1 MQIQNNL
8 IHQSFLNGIKD
19 LIFLGSSCVYPK
31 FARQPIKEKYLLSSE
46 LEKTNEAYAIAKISG
61 VKMCEFYNQQY
72 GTNYKSLM
80 PCNTFGPNDNY
91 DFESSH
97 FIAALIRKIY
107 EAKINNR
114 KEIKIWGNGKTK
126 RELIFVDDIADA
138 IIFFVNKK
146 TKESLINIGT
156 QKDYSIIEYANIIMK
171 LLNVKLKIKKIN
183 RSLKWYTEKNFKY
196 KFGEEIRLELKNIS
210 C

>member
-1 MQIQNNL
+1 
-8 IHQSFLNGIKD
+8 
-19 LIFLGSSCVYPK
+19 
-31 FARQPIKEKYLLSSE
+31 
-46 LEKTNEAYAIAKISG
+46 
-61 VKMCEFYNQQY
+61 
-72 GTNYKSLM
+72 M

-107 EAKINNR
+107 EAKVNYR

-156 QKDYSIIEYANIIMK
+156 QKDYSIKDFINLATAY
-171 LLNVKLKIKKIN
+171 LKLKTKWVGKGLNEKLILKKTNRPIITIN
-183 RSLKWYTEKNFKY
+183 SNLFRPSEVSALKGNSSKAKKDLKWSPKTNLKKLV
-196 KFGEEIRLELKNIS
+196 KIMIDEELLHS
-210 C
+210 